1 MYLLFNLVVMEENV
15 DPIKENSRNDDD
27 PLKNNINNTES
38 SNETSTFINKNKT
51 ESNIVEIGDEISDS
65 LIKDTNKQKLN
76 EENSNKVINDI
87 NKKNDVEKN
96 PKPLNIKPNKDLPIE
111 KKPFNE
117 FINCHLI
124 PSIIEE
130 FKIKGFEVLDI
141 NLKNTSRP
149 IAGDKCWV
157 IYCEIK
163 DICNFWLSFE
173 KEDISSV
180 KSISLCKSDQKPSV
194 IESFL
199 IDEKRIT
206 LKLIISRILQRL
218 NGQKLIGI
226 N

>member
-1 MYLLFNLVVMEENV
+1 MEENLQS
-15 DPIKENSRNDDD
+15 IKGNSGNQE
-27 PLKNNINNTES
+27 PALKE
-38 SNETSTFINKNKT
+38 
-51 ESNIVEIGDEISDS
+51 
-65 LIKDTNKQKLN
+65 
-76 EENSNKVINDI
+76 VINDI
-87 NKKNDVEKN
+87 DGKEGKTIISNENLQD
-96 PKPLNIKPNKDLPIE
+96 PNKDKVNEETSNKLNKGINNEKTSTPLKVKPKKEVPIE

-117 FINCHLI
+117 FINDHLL
-124 PSIIEE
+124 PSIIQE
-130 FKIKGFEVLDI
+130 FNVRGFEVEEI

-149 IAGDKCWV
+149 IAGDKCWI

-173 KEDISSV
+173 KDDISSV
-180 KSISLCKSDQKPSV
+180 KSISLSKTNQKPSV

-218 NGQKLIGI
+218 NGQKLIGT

>member
-1 MYLLFNLVVMEENV
+1 MNENIDSINENRSNDFNNKNV
-15 DPIKENSRNDDD
+15 LSSGQNDVA
-27 PLKNNINNTES
+27 KNNIKNNVDNKPPISLTEDLNKDKVNEEYES
-38 SNETSTFINKNKT
+38 SEVAK
-51 ESNIVEIGDEISDS
+51 
-65 LIKDTNKQKLN
+65 
-76 EENSNKVINDI
+76 
-87 NKKNDVEKN
+87 
-96 PKPLNIKPNKDLPIE
+96 IKPIKAIPIE

-117 FINCHLI
+117 FVNDHLL
-124 PSIIEE
+124 PSLITE
-130 FKIKGFEVLDI
+130 FKERGLEVEEI
-141 NLKNTSRP
+141 NLKNTYRP

-157 IYCEIK
+157 IYCDIK

-173 KEDISSV
+173 KDDISSL
-180 KSISLCKSDQKPSV
+180 KSISLCKTNQKPSV